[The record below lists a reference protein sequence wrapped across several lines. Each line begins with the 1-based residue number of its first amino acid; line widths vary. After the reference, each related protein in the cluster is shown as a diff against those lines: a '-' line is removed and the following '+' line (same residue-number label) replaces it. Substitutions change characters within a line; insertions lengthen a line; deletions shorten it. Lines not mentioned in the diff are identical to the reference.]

1 MQAQRFH
8 HWMAVPC
15 QLVEPVKCYDS
26 GIDSDRVSKDQQTY
40 LAAVAAGVTGF
51 VTFALHGIRVLLED
65 LDKIKEAPNN
75 VLELK
80 DELKS
85 VERVVASL
93 ESIDDEDW
101 NNMDTNIAV
110 DAKTLIESCTKTCE
124 AFRIKVQH
132 WTRHS
137 LGDKLSVLDR
147 PFIGFFKSSEI
158 DSMQRKLQA
167 YKGSIG
173 CVASLAT
180 LHGSLKQSH
189 GQEAVKAIN
198 AQREQVLLAQRQAEA
213 QDVDL
218 SARLREV
225 TIADDAD
232 PEAEIVR
239 TQLKQE
245 MKALDASKDIINAI
259 LSTLKDNIALAEK
272 YDNSVHV
279 QFGGNN
285 YGLMM
290 GVNYGPMS
298 NLNFGG
304 R

>member
-1 MQAQRFH
+1 MTD
-8 HWMAVPC
+8 P
-15 QLVEPVKCYDS
+15 LS
-26 GIDSDRVSKDQQTY
+26 
-40 LAAVAAGVTGF
+40 VAAGVTGF

-173 CVASLAT
+173 SSLPYET
-180 LHGSLKQSH
+180 DQRCTRHGSLKQSH